1 MPTAPGRAWLALTG
15 SEARPEDVVSAIHA
29 ALGELPDASV
39 TVVDRDLRLLLV
51 RGTVLESYGLDP
63 AELEGGLAPDVVEP
77 RLWEFFAPL
86 YDRALRGERATA
98 ELASPDGRHFFKV
111 RVGPIRGRVDGT
123 VLGCV
128 AIVTD
133 VSEEILALRSLA
145 DSEERYRLL
154 AENSSDMVLRTS
166 PDGVIEWVSPTITKV
181 VGWTPD
187 ELIGTRSLDLAHPDY
202 VAQVLSATTQVNAG
216 GMVTG
221 RLQVRCKDGSYRW
234 MLRTMRPLLND
245 DGEVIARVSGW
256 HDVERE
262 VEAEQALQASEEQFR
277 LAMDTS
283 AIGMFF
289 ADDEGRFLRV
299 NPALC
304 RMLGY
309 PPERLTELGY
319 DDITHPDD
327 LQRSHEQVGAL
338 VAGDQQVLRLRLR
351 YLAHDGA
358 LVWGDVTS
366 VIVRGRDGRPLHV
379 IGQVVDVSAEVANFQ
394 ALQRAANEF
403 QMLAENA
410 SDVVYRS
417 SVDGFFEWVSPS
429 MATVLGWEPSM
440 LVGTPTTSLIVAED
454 REIVAQ
460 RRAELL
466 AGGHGAPFVVR
477 FMTSTGEVREMSG
490 TTHPVLDPD
499 GRFVGHVVGLRD
511 VTEEQRIRRELA
523 YRASHDSLTGVA
535 NRDDLMTRLRRR
547 LEVVPDRVAGVGVL
561 FVDGDNLKSVNDAHG
576 HAGGDAVLAAV
587 ARRLV
592 ASVRAHDVVARL
604 GGDEFVVVL
613 SDVVDHDR
621 LTTIAEKCRRAVSVP
636 IELDGHDVEI
646 SVSVGGVLAAA
657 YEDADEVLRRAD
669 AAVYRAKHA
678 GRDQVSLDLPGQ

>member
-1 MPTAPGRAWLALTG
+1 MTAAPGRAWLALTG
-15 SEARPEDVVSAIHA
+15 REARQDDVVAAIHA
-29 ALGELPDASV
+29 ALGELPDSSV
-39 TVVDRDLRLLLV
+39 SVFDRDLRLLLV
-51 RGTVLESYGLDP
+51 RGTVLEAYGLDP
-63 AELEGGLAPDVVEP
+63 ADLEGSLAPDVIDPE
-77 RLWEFFAPL
+77 LWAFFAPM
-86 YDRALRGERATA
+86 YEKALRGERSTA
-98 ELASPDGRHFFKV
+98 ELSAPDRLRHFKI
-111 RVGPIRGRVDGT
+111 RVGPVRGREACT
-123 VLGCV
+123 VLGGV

-133 VSEEILALRSLA
+133 VSEEVVALRSLA

-154 AENSSDMVLRTS
+154 AENSSDMVMRTS
-166 PDGVIEWVSPTITKV
+166 PDGIIEWISPTITKI
-181 VGWTPD
+181 VGWTPE
-187 ELIGTRSLDLAHPDY
+187 ELVGTRSLDLAHPDY
-202 VAQVLSATTQVNAG
+202 VAQVLSATTQVNSGAT
-216 GMVTG
+216 VTG

-245 DGEVIARVSGW
+245 DGDIIARVSGW

-277 LAMDTS
+277 LAMETS

-299 NPALC
+299 NPAFC

-309 PPERLTELGY
+309 SPEELTTLGY

-338 VAGDQQVLRLRLR
+338 VSGDQPVLRLRKR
-351 YLAHDGA
+351 YLARDGA

-366 VIVRGRDGRPLHV
+366 VILRGRDGRPLHI
-379 IGQVVDVSAEVANFQ
+379 IGQIVDVSAEVANFQ

-429 MATVLGWEPSM
+429 MGAVLGWEPST
-440 LVGTPTTSLIVAED
+440 LVGTPTTAIIVAAD
-454 REIVAQ
+454 REIVQQ
-460 RRAELL
+460 RRADMK
-466 AGGHGAPFVVR
+466 AGRHGEPFVVR
-477 FMTSTGEVREMSG
+477 FMTSAGGVREMSG

-535 NRDDLMTRLRRR
+535 NRGDLMTRLRRR
-547 LEVVPDRVAGVGVL
+547 LEVVPDRTSGVGVL
-561 FVDGDNLKSVNDAHG
+561 FVDVDNLKSVNDAHG
-576 HAGGDAVLAAV
+576 HAGGDTVLATV

-592 ASVRAHDVVARL
+592 ASVRSHDVVARL

-613 SDVVDHDR
+613 GDVVDPER
-621 LTTIAEKCRRAVSVP
+621 LHAIAEKCRAAVSVP
-636 IELDGHDVEI
+636 IDVDGDPVEI
-646 SVSVGGVLAAA
+646 SVSVGGVLAAP
-657 YEDADEVLRRAD
+657 YEDADEVLKRAD

-678 GRDQVSLDLPGQ
+678 GRDQVILDVGGG

>member
-1 MPTAPGRAWLALTG
+1 MATASGRAWLALTG
-15 SEARPEDVVSAIHA
+15 REARPEDVVSAIHA
-29 ALGELPDASV
+29 ALGALPDATV
-39 TVVDRDLRLLLV
+39 TVFDRDLRLLLV
-51 RGTVLESYGLDP
+51 RGTVLASYGLDP
-63 AELEGGLAPDVVEP
+63 TELEGGLAPEVIDAG
-77 RLWEFFAPL
+77 LWESLRPHYEAV
-86 YDRALRGERATA
+86 LRGEQVATD
-98 ELASPDGRHFFKV
+98 LSSSDGLRYFKV
-111 RVGPIRGRVDGT
+111 RMGPIRGSGDPL
-123 VLGCV
+123 VLGGV
-128 AIVTD
+128 AIATD
-133 VSEEILALRSLA
+133 MSEEILAIRSLA

-154 AENSSDMVLRTS
+154 AENSSDMVMRTS
-166 PDGVIEWVSPTITKV
+166 PDGIIEWISPTITKV
-181 VGWTPD
+181 VGWTPE

-202 VAQVLSATTQVNAG
+202 VAQVLSATTQVNSGAT
-216 GMVTG
+216 VTG

-245 DGEVIARVSGW
+245 DGDIIARVSGW

-277 LAMDTS
+277 LAMETS

-289 ADDEGRFLRV
+289 GDDEGRFLRV
-299 NPALC
+299 NPAFC

-309 PPERLTELGY
+309 SPEELGSLGY

-327 LQRSHEQVGAL
+327 LQRSHEQVGAM
-338 VAGDQQVLRLRLR
+338 VAGDQPVLRLRLR
-351 YLAHDGA
+351 YLARDGA

-366 VIVRGRDGRPLHV
+366 VVVRGRDGRPLHI
-379 IGQVVDVSAEVANFQ
+379 IGQIVDVSAEVANFQ
-394 ALQRAANEF
+394 ALQRAAYEF

-429 MATVLGWEPSM
+429 MGTVLGWEPST
-440 LVGTPTTSLIVAED
+440 LVGTPTTAIVVAED
-454 REIVAQ
+454 REIVQQ
-460 RRAELL
+460 RRADLR
-466 AGGHGAPFVVR
+466 AGRHGAPFVAR
-477 FMTSTGEVREMSG
+477 FMTSAGGVREMSG

-499 GRFVGHVVGLRD
+499 GSFVGHVVGLRD

-523 YRASHDSLTGVA
+523 HRASHDSLTGVA

-547 LEVVPDRVAGVGVL
+547 LEVAPDRASGVGVL
-561 FVDGDNLKSVNDAHG
+561 FVDVDNLKAVNDVHG
-576 HAGGDAVLAAV
+576 HAGGDAVLSTV

-592 ASVRAHDVVARL
+592 ASVRSHDVVARL

-613 SDVVDHDR
+613 GDIVDPER
-621 LTTIAEKCRRAVSVP
+621 LNAIAEKCRVAVSVP
-636 IELDGHDVEI
+636 IEVEGDAVEI

-657 YEDADEVLRRAD
+657 YEDADEVLKRAD

-678 GRDQVSLDLPGQ
+678 GRDQVSLDVGGA

>member
-1 MPTAPGRAWLALTG
+1 MTTAPGRAWLALTG
-15 SEARPEDVVSAIHA
+15 RGARPEDVVSAIHA
-29 ALGELPDASV
+29 ALGALPDATV
-39 TVVDRDLRLLLV
+39 TVFDRDLRLLLV
-51 RGTVLESYGLDP
+51 RGTVLASYGLDP
-63 AELEGGLAPDVVEP
+63 ADLEGSLAPEVIDAG
-77 RLWEFFAPL
+77 LWESFRPYYEA
-86 YDRALRGERATA
+86 ALRGEQVAT
-98 ELASPDGRHFFKV
+98 ELSSPDGLQHFKV
-111 RVGPIRGRVDGT
+111 RVGPIRGRDDEL
-123 VLGCV
+123 VLGGV
-128 AIVTD
+128 AIATD

-154 AENSSDMVLRTS
+154 AENSSDMVMRTS
-166 PDGVIEWVSPTITKV
+166 PDGIIEWISPTITKV
-181 VGWTPD
+181 VGWTPE
-187 ELIGTRSLDLAHPDY
+187 ELVGTRSLDLAHPDY
-202 VAQVLSATTQVNAG
+202 VAQVLSATTQVNSGAT
-216 GMVTG
+216 VTG

-245 DGEVIARVSGW
+245 DGDIIARVSGW

-309 PPERLTELGY
+309 SPEELTSLGY

-327 LQRSHEQVGAL
+327 LTRSHEQVGAM
-338 VAGDQQVLRLRLR
+338 VAGDQQVLRLRKR
-351 YLAHDGA
+351 YLARDGA

-366 VIVRGRDGRPLHV
+366 VIVRGRDGRPLHI
-379 IGQVVDVSAEVANFQ
+379 IGQIVDVSAEVANFQ

-429 MATVLGWEPSM
+429 MGAVLGWEPST
-440 LVGTPTTSLIVAED
+440 LVGTPTTAIIVAED
-454 REIVAQ
+454 REIVQQ
-460 RRAELL
+460 RRADMQ
-466 AGGHGAPFVVR
+466 AGRHGDPFVVR
-477 FMTSTGEVREMSG
+477 FMTSAGGVREMSG
-490 TTHPVLDPD
+490 TTHPVLAPD

-547 LEVVPDRVAGVGVL
+547 LEVVPDRTSGVGVL
-561 FVDGDNLKSVNDAHG
+561 FVDVDNLKAVNDAHG
-576 HAGGDAVLAAV
+576 HAGGDAVLATV
-587 ARRLV
+587 ASRLV

-613 SDVVDHDR
+613 NDVVDPER
-621 LTTIAEKCRRAVSVP
+621 LNAIAEKCRVAVSVP
-636 IELDGHDVEI
+636 IDVEDDAVQI

-657 YEDADEVLRRAD
+657 YEDADEVLKRAD

-678 GRDQVSLDLPGQ
+678 GRDQVRLDVGGS